1 MIDKFSGECYTVYNL
16 KARAVCQVK
25 VLKMQVKRRLYVSL
39 VAAALIITGLIT
51 PMIAL
56 AQVAVEAVILFNEA
70 IDFKEPDKPGL
81 TLRLYFTPVDSNR
94 RPVLDVP
101 LRSGQIIMLDPNDGG
116 PYPAEIQP
124 AKGPIEVV
132 LLLDVSGSM
141 GRSFNAMKAAAN
153 GFIDAMPGEAR
164 FTVITFSHELREIV
178 RSQRDKE
185 LVKSAINGIPAP
197 RSGDG
202 TCLFDASVRGVET
215 INQLGM
221 PGRRALVVFSD
232 GADWAQ
238 GGRRDPQTG
247 ARIPCSRANLND
259 VTALATNRRFRVPIY
274 TIGFQPPGTRPEEL
288 DIPALEDMA
297 RLTGGIMALGADMPV
312 LFRQVNEAI
321 AAVRVAEAIVKPQRG
336 ERIASLRLVLEN
348 GATLL
353 SNNETFIS
361 PEDYSFKTP
370 TPTGTPTATPTSSFS
385 LSAASFDPVNRV
397 FRFELLGLITPEAIA
412 EYRVELT
419 TSGGTKINEV
429 IRAAPLDTNI
439 FEVPLPLDAPPGRY
453 NILVTALG
461 RDGSVVVRQT
471 TTAEFNPTATPTPSF
486 TPTPPPVGAQI
497 KSIRYNDE
505 LIKDSVTLTLEL
517 FSPERINNIR
527 IAIIDRGNFERLAV
541 NVPPAPEIFFSLE
554 SIVAG
559 EYVFNVQAFDG
570 NGQQLGPLAR
580 FSFVHDRQPTPTIT
594 PSLTPTPII
603 PAAIIQNISPDVANR
618 RFIVEV
624 AVRNEQL
631 IRRYRLEVVDASTG
645 LKVGSDLFFTVP
657 PHERIIVPFDVLPGG
672 GTVGGDFQFV
682 LRGLNDEDRAITEPS
697 TFQFKIVP
705 PPPTPTFTP
714 TPEPT
719 LTPTPTPEPTDL
731 IYLIGRA
738 VNNPNQ
744 RPLVLGTFGVLVI
757 GLVFLLFALLR
768 RPSKPKTGTGFLAEL
783 TGAVNIRALERR
795 DSERENKGPKGG
807 KKPTAAPS
815 PEVTQPELEVSR
827 PLDVTSPVPA
837 LVADD
842 PTAPFL
848 PAALPPAMLTVEM
861 TRHAPMQGQVVKITH
876 TPFTLGRKQRDLSF
890 DNDDNVSRDHAEI
903 TYQNGVFYITDH
915 RSTHGTFV
923 DDRRLEPYTP
933 MPIRD
938 NMRIKLG
945 TTTILRFNITDP
957 EMTSP
962 ALPGAPY

>member
-1 MIDKFSGECYTVYNL
+1 
-16 KARAVCQVK
+16 VCQVR
-25 VLKMQVKRRLYVSL
+25 VLTMRVKRRLFISL
-39 VAAALIITGLIT
+39 VTVALIIAGLIT
-51 PMIAL
+51 PMVAL

-81 TLRLYFTPVDSNR
+81 TLRLYFTPIDSNR
-94 RPVLDVP
+94 RPVLNVP

-132 LLLDVSGSM
+132 LILDISGSM
-141 GRSFNAMKAAAN
+141 ARSFNAMKAAVN
-153 GFIDAMPGEAR
+153 GFIDSMPQEAR
-164 FTVITFSHELREIV
+164 FTVIPFSHEIV
-178 RSQRDKE
+178 ELMRSQGDKDA
-185 LVKSAINGIPAP
+185 VKNAINAIPTP

-202 TCLFDASVRGVET
+202 TCLFDATLRGIET
-215 INQLGM
+215 VNQLGM
-221 PGRRALVVFSD
+221 PGRRAIVVFSD

-247 ARIPCSRANLND
+247 ARIPCSRSRIDD

-274 TIGFQPPGTRPEEL
+274 AIGFQPPGSSPADL
-288 DIPALEDMA
+288 DIPALEAMA
-297 RLTGGIMALGADMPV
+297 RLTGGILAIGADMPV

-321 AAVRVAEAIVKPQRG
+321 AAVRVAEAIVRPQRG
-336 ERIASLRLVLEN
+336 ERTASLRLVLEN
-348 GATLL
+348 GNVLL
-353 SNNETFIS
+353 SNNEIFVS

-370 TPTGTPTATPTSSFS
+370 TPTGTPTPTSTSSFS

-429 IRAAPLDTNI
+429 IRGAPLDTNI

-471 TTAEFNPTATPTPSF
+471 TTAEFNPTVTPTPSF
-486 TPTPPPVGAQI
+486 TPTPLPVGAQI
-497 KSIRYNDE
+497 ESIRYNDE
-505 LIKDSVTLTLEL
+505 LIKDSVTLTLKL
-517 FSPERINNIR
+517 FSPERIDNLR

-559 EYVFNVQAFDG
+559 EYVFNVQAFDS

-618 RFIVEV
+618 RFVVEI

-631 IRRYRLEVVDASTG
+631 IKRYRLEVVDASTG

-731 IYLIGRA
+731 IYVIGRA
-738 VNNPNQ
+738 LNNPNQ
-744 RPLVLGTFGVLVI
+744 RPLVLGAFGVLVI

-783 TGAVNIRALERR
+783 TGAVNIRDL
-795 DSERENKGPKGG
+795 ERENKVPKGG
-807 KKPTAAPS
+807 KKPTAAPP
-815 PEVTQPELEVSR
+815 PEGGQAEVDVPR

-842 PTAPFL
+842 RTAPVL

-861 TRHAPMQGQVVKITH
+861 TRHAPLQGQVVKITH
-876 TPFTLGRKQRDLSF
+876 TPFSLGRRQRDLSF

-903 TYQNGVFYITDH
+903 TYQNGVFYVTD
-915 RSTHGTFV
+915 RKSTHGTFV
-923 DDRRLEPYTP
+923 DERRLEPYTP
-933 MPIRD
+933 TPLRE
-938 NMRIKLG
+938 NTRIKLG
-945 TTTILRFNITDP
+945 TTTILRFSIADP

-962 ALPGAPY
+962 ALPGASY